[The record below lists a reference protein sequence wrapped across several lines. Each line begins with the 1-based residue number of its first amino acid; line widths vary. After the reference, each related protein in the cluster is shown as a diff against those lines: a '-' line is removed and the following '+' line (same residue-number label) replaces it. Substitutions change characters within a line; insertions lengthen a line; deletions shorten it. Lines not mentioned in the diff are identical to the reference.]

1 MSHQISDQQPH
12 DEQIPGLRQL
22 QMRRAPSHDLW
33 PGIQAQLRP
42 RRRQQWAVP
51 LAMAASVLL
60 TVGLAF
66 NSQLLELPFGADS
79 QPASEIR
86 LAAVNA
92 TALPTPPT
100 ENLQLSSTDMALVK
114 ANLQITQ
121 IAERQLLAAL
131 ESQPRAEHLH
141 SLLESTRSRQQ
152 QLRILL

>member
-1 MSHQISDQQPH
+1 
-12 DEQIPGLRQL
+12 
-22 QMRRAPSHDLW
+22 
-33 PGIQAQLRP
+33 
-42 RRRQQWAVP
+42 
-51 LAMAASVLL
+51 MAASVLL

-152 QLRILL
+152 QLRMLL